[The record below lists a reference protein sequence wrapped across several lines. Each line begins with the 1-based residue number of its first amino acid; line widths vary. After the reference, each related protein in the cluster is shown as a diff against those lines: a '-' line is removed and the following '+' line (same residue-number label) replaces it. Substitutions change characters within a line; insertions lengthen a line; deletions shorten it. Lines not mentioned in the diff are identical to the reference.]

1 MDRLK
6 ALLADR
12 ILDLT
17 ASNNDDVR
25 MKLDK
30 IQRFRDFA
38 NACQSLMIKYPQIE
52 EELIKMVKDGDFDT
66 KIASSRVDSVIRM
79 ADKEN
84 HLAPQMNDEDEP
96 AEIDIPLIQDDE
108 IEFEVVQPADD
119 EMDSVTSIGGDI
131 DEIIISNPSTTEI
144 ETDLNEQELAAA
156 KRKRTIRM
164 VLQIAGI
171 IIGVALLII
180 IIKFVMSNW
189 QTILIVLGVA
199 LLILILVWFLRRK
212 RN

>member
-6 ALLADR
+6 AILADR

-25 MKLDK
+25 VKLDK

-79 ADKEN
+79 ADKKDPI
-84 HLAPQMNDEDEP
+84 ADQIDSEDE
-96 AEIDIPLIQDDE
+96 LIE
-108 IEFEVVQPADD
+108 
-119 EMDSVTSIGGDI
+119 SVTDTETSFVQSDDI
-131 DEIIISNPSTTEI
+131 DKTILFNPSTTEA
-144 ETDLNEQELAAA
+144 ETDLDEQELAAA
-156 KRKRTIRM
+156 KRKKTIRM
-164 VLQIAGI
+164 VLQIVGI
-171 IIGVALLII
+171 VIGVALLII